1 MPLHVHSWPP
11 ITTLQIH
18 SKVVLEW
25 NGAIN
30 TSPHPF
36 KPSTNSYCLEEKL
49 DFSSRYSSR
58 DQQTKAHRPELA
70 HRLFPHSPWH
80 EMNFPFLS
88 GWKNSK
94 DFMTKRIIWN
104 SNYRA
109 EKQSLLKQ
117 NHTRLFTYCLWLLLI
132 CTMAE
137 FNSYHEIIWPAK
149 PKMLVSCPSQKNFAD
164 LILEKRWSDIFCFP
178 SSSLMP
184 LQDSLHFSHRNHLP
198 VSQTSRAHLQLQSL
212 WTPSY
217 LCLESSGSA
226 LYWLVSLSVGLG
238 KKISFLPSSFP
249 WRHYLK

>member
-164 LILEKRWSDIFCFP
+164 LILEKKVIWHLLLSLLISDAPPGLTAFQPQEPPACFSDKQSTLATP
-178 SSSLMP
+178 EP
-184 LQDSLHFSHRNHLP
+184 LNS
-198 VSQTSRAHLQLQSL
+198 
-212 WTPSY
+212 
-217 LCLESSGSA
+217 
-226 LYWLVSLSVGLG
+226 
-238 KKISFLPSSFP
+238 
-249 WRHYLK
+249 